1 MVRKLTTLAL
11 AVAAIHSVSANDDFA
26 RQMAQSQQEK
36 IQKGRALLGGDFID
50 SLIGK
55 ADDRYSAQSN
65 IQQLQQPIEKPVAP
79 SMGTQYFILISD
91 EMGEDTIKQL
101 FNALA
106 HRNDVAFVVRGLLPS
121 EKTIT
126 DVGKRIID
134 LVKDLP
140 VTPNVALD
148 PRPFQEVSAEYAPQ
162 ILMYQD
168 GELVLSAT
176 GLANPNYLQDQYRSG
191 KRGDLGNFGTV
202 VKITERDITEVLK
215 ERFMKLDKQQLM
227 ADAKDRF
234 WDNVQFLSLPLSLET
249 QTREFVP
256 QMTINDDL
264 IAPDGTVI
272 ALRGA
277 TYNTLDYV
285 PFTQRLV
292 IFDATDE
299 RQLEFVKTLP
309 KTQLR
314 TKYIT
319 TRFDRTLKWDAV
331 KYVENQLNA
340 PVYELKPEI
349 MTAFDIRSVPSVVT
363 ADNARKVFLISETK
377 LD

>member
-1 MVRKLTTLAL
+1 
-11 AVAAIHSVSANDDFA
+11 
-26 RQMAQSQQEK
+26 
-36 IQKGRALLGGDFID
+36 
-50 SLIGK
+50 
-55 ADDRYSAQSN
+55 
-65 IQQLQQPIEKPVAP
+65 
-79 SMGTQYFILISD
+79 
-91 EMGEDTIKQL
+91 
-101 FNALA
+101 
-106 HRNDVAFVVRGLLPS
+106 
-121 EKTIT
+121 
-126 DVGKRIID
+126 
-134 LVKDLP
+134 
-140 VTPNVALD
+140 
-148 PRPFQEVSAEYAPQ
+148 
-162 ILMYQD
+162 
-168 GELVLSAT
+168 
-176 GLANPNYLQDQYRSG
+176 
-191 KRGDLGNFGTV
+191 
-202 VKITERDITEVLK
+202 
-215 ERFMKLDKQQLM
+215 
-227 ADAKDRF
+227 
-234 WDNVQFLSLPLSLET
+234 
-249 QTREFVP
+249 
-256 QMTINDDL
+256 MTINDDL

-277 TYNTLDYV
+277 TYNTLDYA

-363 ADNARKVFLISETK
+363 ADNTRKVFLISETK